1 MLIQQFNII
10 STLYLSKWIN
20 TGDKVL
26 DNSLVT
32 LFAIIL
38 SAFLFHIVE
47 RWKDYYNLIIFYLY
61 GMYNNPLKLLNVPYS
76 IDCIFENY
84 AEFQYKTRDTQIYI
98 HIEDINAKL
107 KDYKIVLTLEDVK
120 KCISLYAESNNL
132 PTVLDKQGRPLSI
145 QHYNNIYPIAVSRY
159 GNLVY
164 IETHYGQLRSRG
176 IGYRDTTYIREYLIK
191 YIVESAIKNNIIMSS
206 DDIYVPT
213 YVKKEINRAS
223 TIELEMKSIGKINK
237 KKTFDTLYYPQ
248 KSELVALL
256 SRFRSG
262 MMYPS
267 HIPIDNKLG
276 ILLYGPPG
284 TGKTGTISAVANMLR
299 RSIIVINF
307 ANITTCKEL
316 DMIMDPIH
324 YTKFIYV
331 FDEFDC
337 ILDVING
344 ISSDKKERTAKQKMD
359 WGSMLLLADEA
370 ERKNIVSMMR
380 DEHARTDD
388 TLINMA
394 YLLQKLDG
402 LESAEGRVIIA
413 TTNNPDK
420 INPAL
425 LRPGRFDIKICLE
438 LATEDMVVD
447 ILTNFYQGD
456 DEMRK
461 IITEANIPG
470 GVFTPLELINAA
482 IQTPDYKQLL
492 EKLSL

>member
-47 RWKDYYNLIIFYLY
+47 RWRDYYNLIIFYLY
-61 GMYNNPLKLLNVPYS
+61 GMYNNPLALLNVPYNME
-76 IDCIFENY
+76 CIFENY
-84 AEFQYKTRDTQIYI
+84 AEFHYKTRDTQLYI
-98 HIEDINAKL
+98 LIQDINAKL

-132 PTVLDKQGRPLSI
+132 PKVLDKQGRPLSI
-145 QHYNNIYPIAVSRY
+145 QHYNNNIYPIAVSRY

-164 IETHYGQLRSRG
+164 IETHYGELRSRG
-176 IGYRDTTYIREYLIK
+176 IGYRDTIYIREYLIK

-213 YVKKEINRAS
+213 YVKKEINRAL

-248 KSELVALL
+248 KSELVALI

-284 TGKTGTISAVANMLR
+284 TGKTGTISAVANMLQ
-299 RSIIVINF
+299 RSIIMINF
-307 ANITTCKEL
+307 ANITTCNQL
-316 DMIMDPIH
+316 DMIMDPTN

-337 ILDVING
+337 ILDVINDTRG
-344 ISSDKKERTAKQKMD
+344 DKKDTSKQMD
-359 WGSMLLLADEA
+359 WGNMLLLADEA
-370 ERKNIVSMMR
+370 ERKNILAMMR

-438 LATEDMVVD
+438 PATEDMVVD
-447 ILTNFYQGD
+447 ILTNFFQGD

-461 IITEANIPG
+461 IIAEAKIPG
-470 GVFTPLELINAA
+470 GVFTPLDLINAA

-492 EKLSL
+492 VKLSN